1 MAFLNE
7 TGLTHYDAKIKEFM
21 APFAPLYVKLTVGSV
36 GATSFSCST
45 SCNVQEIYNAH
56 LAGRVVILKTTR
68 SDIPSMTLTYC
79 APNIFNSG
87 CYDICFTGS
96 SIEHQYYVSWSAG
109 IPSSSIPVGSI
120 DSCGL
125 VHGNYIFF
133 GSDIVAAGL
142 STNSPYTAS
151 KSDRGII
158 LKNNKLKAPVGSTM
172 TITATGSST
181 YNVAAWFVTS
191 TGASEISSGSKLTGY
206 VDTTWLDSGATY
218 TVPDHEFF
226 WVNLRQTDDADFD
239 VTDIT
244 RVKITC
250 T

>member
-21 APFAPLYVKLTVGSV
+21 AQLLPLRVKATVGSV
-36 GATSFSCST
+36 GDTSFSVTT
-45 SCNVQEIYNAH
+45 SCTVQEIYNAH
-56 LAGRVVILKTTR
+56 LSGRAVILQTTR

-79 APNIFNSG
+79 SLNLLDSS

-96 SIEHQYYVSWSAG
+96 SLEHQYYVYWNAG
-109 IPSSSIPVGSI
+109 TPSSTTPAGSI

-133 GSDIVAAGL
+133 GSDVVAAGL

-151 KSDRGII
+151 KTNRGII
-158 LKNNKLKAPVGSTM
+158 LKSNKLKAPVGSTM

-191 TGASEISSGSKLTGY
+191 TGVSEINSGSKLTGY
-206 VDTTWLDSGATY
+206 VDTTWLASGATY

-226 WVNLRQTDDADFD
+226 WVNLRQTDNADFD

-244 RVKITC
+244 KIKITC

>member
-1 MAFLNE
+1 MAFLDE
-7 TGLTHYDAKIKEFM
+7 TGLTYYDTKIKEFM
-21 APFAPLYVKLTVGSV
+21 AQLAPLFVKLTVGSV
-36 GATSFSCST
+36 GTTSFLCST
-45 SCNVQEIYNAH
+45 SCAAQEIYNAH
-56 LAGRVVILKTTR
+56 LSGRAVILQTTR

-79 APNIFNSG
+79 APNLLDSS

-96 SIEHQYYVSWSAG
+96 SLEHQYYVYWNAG
-109 IPSSSIPVGSI
+109 LPTSTIPIGSI
-120 DSCGL
+120 DSCGM

-151 KSDRGII
+151 KTNRGII
-158 LKNNKLKAPVGSTM
+158 LKNNTLKAPVGSTM

-181 YNVAAWFVTS
+181 YNVAAWFITS
-191 TGASEISSGSKLTGY
+191 DGVLEMSSGSKLTGC
-206 VDTTWLDSGATY
+206 VDTTWLDSGVTY

-226 WVNLRQTDDADFD
+226 WINLRQTDDSDFD

-244 RVKITC
+244 KIKITC